1 MLRSF
6 SGPWKQVFK
15 FKADSIGHEDM
26 EQLSESQDFKGF
38 YETSR
43 VRMVTMMIMMTIMMM
58 MMTMMM

>member
-1 MLRSF
+1 M
-6 SGPWKQVFK
+6 FK

-43 VRMVTMMIMMTIMMM
+43 VRMMVTMMIMMTIMMM